1 MAGQKQ
7 IKIMSQPTPYERLGI
22 STDASFEEIQAAK
35 HRLQTAGSSDP
46 QAIDDIEAAYDSIL
60 MDRLKMR
67 QEGKISVPDGI
78 RFPEKSVQTL
88 PLPKLAP
95 PKLGN
100 VELGELVEMPTGRN
114 LAIGA
119 GVATVLAASAALPDT
134 RSDGLPL
141 ILALSAGYTI
151 FSLKIKSNRLG
162 RAFAI
167 TGIGLVGAI
176 GLTMLLLGAAD
187 VSIEGFGA
195 DKIAALVAIVVLW
208 LAASFLR

>member
-1 MAGQKQ
+1 VAGQKQ
-7 IKIMSQPTPYERLGI
+7 NEIMSQPTPYERLGI

-67 QEGKISVPDGI
+67 QEGKISVPEGI

-100 VELGELVEMPTGRN
+100 VEIGELVEMPTGRN

-151 FSLKIKSNRLG
+151 FALKIKSNRLG

>member
-1 MAGQKQ
+1 VAGQKH

-67 QEGKISVPDGI
+67 QEGKISVPEGI

-100 VELGELVEMPTGRN
+100 VEFGELVEMPTGRN

-187 VSIEGFGA
+187 VSINGFGA

>member
-7 IKIMSQPTPYERLGI
+7 IKTMSQPTPYERLGI

>member
-1 MAGQKQ
+1 VAGQKQ

-67 QEGKISVPDGI
+67 QEGKISVPEGI

-88 PLPKLAP
+88 PMPKLAP

-176 GLTMLLLGAAD
+176 GLTVLLLGAAD
-187 VSIEGFGA
+187 VSIDGFGS